1 LYLSTWM
8 EGREIVSELLRMEVK
23 EIGVW
28 VQECFFLARFGYGS
42 MMALLDGYSGSLM
55 FFCS

>member
-1 LYLSTWM
+1 M